1 MYLINCHEDKNIS
14 RQSVGGA
21 ASFFL
26 LFSKMRKERD
36 KLRNGPLK
44 TIEAN
49 NWCFLI
55 FSAFPSHNSAKIK
68 KWLLNKDLTLGTA
81 LKIWSKDTA
90 KGVTVKYVYFFKI
103 SEN

>member
-1 MYLINCHEDKNIS
+1 MDHQK
-14 RQSVGGA
+14 
-21 ASFFL
+21 
-26 LFSKMRKERD
+26 K
-36 KLRNGPLK
+36 
-44 TIEAN
+44 EAN

-90 KGVTVKYVYFFKI
+90 KGVTVKYVFFLRFQKI
-103 SEN
+103 NDFTVTSLAVSLDQIFMDVL